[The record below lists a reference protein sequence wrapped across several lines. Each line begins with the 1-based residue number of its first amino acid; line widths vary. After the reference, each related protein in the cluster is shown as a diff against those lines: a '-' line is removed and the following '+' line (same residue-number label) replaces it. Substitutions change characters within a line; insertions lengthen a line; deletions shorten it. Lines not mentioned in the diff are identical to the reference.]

1 MTAAEMAAKR
11 DTRVLTG
18 VGVGVLC
25 ASGTLHFW
33 KKKRREAQP
42 YRGAR
47 EEKRAFSDALLRA
60 RERTAVLARRT
71 EDAAGEDAAAIFEI
85 HDMLLADA
93 DFSEGVRRKIDSGKT
108 AAEAVEAVAEEMA
121 AVFEAMA
128 DEYFAARAADMR
140 DVGSRVVDELL
151 GGGGE
156 LPDGRVI
163 IVADELT
170 PSDTVAFDSDKVLG
184 FVTFG
189 GSVNSHTAIL
199 ARALAIPALVRVGEI
214 SDEYDGAEALL
225 DAENGTLTLFPTPD
239 MLLKFAT
246 AESARRAEEQRLRAL
261 ISLPA
266 ITRSGKKIGL
276 FANIGGI
283 SGAEEAYRAGADGIG
298 LFRSEFLFLGR
309 DTLPSEEEQYQA
321 YSRVA
326 RIMKD
331 RGGPVVVR
339 TLDAGSDKVV
349 AVLAGEKEENPALGV
364 RGIRLLLSHPDV
376 LRTQLRAL
384 CRASAHGKIAIM
396 LPMVVSVKEIV
407 GAKEIFEGVRREL
420 AAEGVPMAE
429 RIPFGVMIE
438 TPAAAIM
445 ARELAAEA
453 DFFSVGT
460 NDLCQY
466 TLAADRQNS
475 ALAHLSQSEADL
487 ECVFRLIKNAAD
499 AIHAHGGGKWIGI
512 CGELAADTAL
522 TARFLECG
530 ADELSV
536 SPPFLLKL
544 KEKIRLID

>member
-1 MTAAEMAAKR
+1 MTKSEQAVQRGTKIFG
-11 DTRVLTG
+11 G
-18 VGVGVLC
+18 VGVGGLC
-25 ASGTLHFW
+25 ASGVLHFW
-33 KKKRREAQP
+33 RPQKRESQP

-47 EEKRAFSDALLRA
+47 EEKQAFSDALLRA

-71 EDAAGEDAAAIFEI
+71 EDAAGEDAAEIFEI

-93 DFSEGVRRKIDSGKT
+93 DFSEGVKKKIDNGKT

-121 AVFEAMA
+121 AVFDAME
-128 DEYFAARAADMR
+128 DEYFSARAADMR
-140 DVGSRVVDELL
+140 DIGDRVVDELL
-151 GGGGE
+151 GGGSA

-199 ARALAIPALVRVGEI
+199 ARALSIPALVRVGEI

-266 ITRSGKKIGL
+266 ITRSGRKIGL

-309 DTLPSEEEQYQA
+309 DFLPSEEEQYQA

-349 AVLAGEKEENPALGV
+349 SALAGASEENPALGV
-364 RGIRLLLSHPDV
+364 RGIRLSLLHPEV
-376 LRTQLRAL
+376 FRTQLRAL
-384 CRASAHGKIAIM
+384 CRASAHGKIAVM
-396 LPMVVSVKEIV
+396 LPMVVSVKELV
-407 GAKEIFEGVRREL
+407 SAREVFEKVRGEL
-420 AAEGVPMAE
+420 ADEGIPMAE
-429 RIPFGVMIE
+429 HIPFGVMIE

-445 ARELAAEA
+445 ARELAAES

-466 TLAADRQNS
+466 TLAADRQNP
-475 ALAHLSQSEADL
+475 ALSHLTATEEDL
-487 ECVFRLIKNAAD
+487 ESVFRLIKNAAD
-499 AIHAHGGGKWIGI
+499 AIHSLGKGKWIGI
-512 CGELAADTAL
+512 CGELAADIAL
-522 TARFLECG
+522 TPRFLQCG

>member
-1 MTAAEMAAKR
+1 
-11 DTRVLTG
+11 
-18 VGVGVLC
+18 
-25 ASGTLHFW
+25 
-33 KKKRREAQP
+33 
-42 YRGAR
+42 
-47 EEKRAFSDALLRA
+47 
-60 RERTAVLARRT
+60 
-71 EDAAGEDAAAIFEI
+71 
-85 HDMLLADA
+85 
-93 DFSEGVRRKIDSGKT
+93 
-108 AAEAVEAVAEEMA
+108 
-121 AVFEAMA
+121 
-128 DEYFAARAADMR
+128 
-140 DVGSRVVDELL
+140 
-151 GGGGE
+151 
-156 LPDGRVI
+156 
-163 IVADELT
+163 
-170 PSDTVAFDSDKVLG
+170 
-184 FVTFG
+184 
-189 GSVNSHTAIL
+189 
-199 ARALAIPALVRVGEI
+199 
-214 SDEYDGAEALL
+214 
-225 DAENGTLTLFPTPD
+225 

-261 ISLPA
+261 ISLPCV
-266 ITRSGKKIGL
+266 TRSGKKIGL

-321 YSRVA
+321 YSRAA

-331 RGGPVVVR
+331 RDGPVVVR
-339 TLDAGSDKVV
+339 MLDAGSDKVV
-349 AVLAGEKEENPALGV
+349 SALAGEKEENPALGV

-376 LRTQLRAL
+376 LRAQLRAL
-384 CRASAHGKIAIM
+384 CRASAHGKIAVM
-396 LPMVVSVKEIV
+396 LPMVVSVKELLYV
-407 GAKEIFEGVRREL
+407 RGIFEAVRREL
-420 AAEGVPMAE
+420 EGEGVPIAQ
-429 RIPFGVMIE
+429 RIPLGVMIE

-475 ALAHLSQSEADL
+475 ALAYLSEGEADL

-499 AIHAHGGGKWIGI
+499 AIHSVGGGKWIGV

-544 KEKIRLID
+544 KEKIRLTD